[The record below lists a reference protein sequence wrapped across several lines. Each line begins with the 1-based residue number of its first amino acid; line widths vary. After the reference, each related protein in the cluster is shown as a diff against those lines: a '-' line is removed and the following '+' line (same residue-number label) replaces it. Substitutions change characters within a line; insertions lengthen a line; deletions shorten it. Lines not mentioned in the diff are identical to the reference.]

1 MKHTHTGTQHRTAH
15 PHWNYTPD
23 SELYTTTI
31 ELIGDDIIF
40 CRIVAESSVELE
52 TFEKQLLEL
61 VIRESGLEQRPLFI
75 IWDLTNVASLSHDYK
90 RGIINLLYNLQLPLK
105 GVVFYNISRELEITA
120 STIAAILPS
129 AIPFR
134 EAGSLEEAL
143 KLIQELRH
151 TQDNKET
158 AEEDE
163 TSIATSRFL
172 AATARMGWMHMYD
185 TQILIP
191 SEGHD
196 TVPFFESLAELQ
208 QSLRENRAAQSLTG
222 THSTPDLYSLPE
234 DKEEAKK
241 RQLLATHEHHKAELI
256 ENIQDRARD
265 IERASSSLNEQRGP
279 LRDLYDMVRHS
290 DADTASKKRLI
301 RIIDNLIETELNEK
315 KIDMPLTS
323 TDSGFLTILQQKH
336 PNLNKRELKICLM
349 IKLSYD
355 TDEIARN
362 IEISRRGMESIR
374 YRMHKKLGLSRHQS
388 IKNYLTALSDTE
400 EAK

>member
-1 MKHTHTGTQHRTAH
+1 MKHTYTGPLHRTTH
-15 PHWNYTPD
+15 PHWHFTPD
-23 SELYTTTI
+23 SELYTTII
-31 ELIGDDIIF
+31 ELIGENILF
-40 CRIVAESSVELE
+40 CRIEAQSSVELE
-52 TFEKQLLEL
+52 TFEKKLLEL
-61 VIRESGLEQRPLFI
+61 VIHESELEQRPLFI
-75 IWDLTNVASLSHDYK
+75 IWDLSNVASLSHEYK

-105 GVVFYNISRELEITA
+105 GVVFYNIPRELELTA
-120 STIAAILPS
+120 RTISAILPS

-134 EAGSLEEAL
+134 EAKSLDEAL
-143 KLIQELRH
+143 KLVEQLR
-151 TQDNKET
+151 TTAGNKE
-158 AEEDE
+158 AIEEDE
-163 TSIATSRFL
+163 TTMATSRFL
-172 AATARMGWMHMYD
+172 AATARIGWMHMYD
-185 TQILIP
+185 TQILMP
-191 SEGHD
+191 PEGHD

-208 QSLRENRAAQSLTG
+208 QSLRENRAAQSLAD
-222 THSTPDLYSLPE
+222 THDTSDINSLPA

-241 RQLLATHEHHKAELI
+241 RQLLATHEYQKAELI
-256 ENIQDRARD
+256 ENIKDRARD
-265 IERASSSLNEQRGP
+265 IERASSSINEQRGP

-290 DADTASKKRLI
+290 DADTTSKKRLI

-323 TDSGFLTILQQKH
+323 TDSGFLTVLQQKH

-400 EAK
+400 AIQ